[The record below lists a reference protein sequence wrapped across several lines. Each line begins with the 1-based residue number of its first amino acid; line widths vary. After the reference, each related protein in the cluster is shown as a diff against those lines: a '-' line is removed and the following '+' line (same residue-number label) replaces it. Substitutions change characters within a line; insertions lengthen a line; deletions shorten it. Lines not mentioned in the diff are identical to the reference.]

1 MEPEIA
7 PHDAKRNLIET
18 ALGQLIEARAIDE
31 RESLEIDKWT
41 AWYDATIPMVTDIKI
56 IAGAMEVELEKRR
69 GMRPETE
76 PEQPERPV
84 TQRVTLSDAERQA
97 RSRARVLGRNPAAVD
112 DYIKTEVQAGRVP
125 SLRGA
130 RRHVKALAGRTAS
143 RPKSRRPSRPVRGTP
158 STPSNE
164 SATNAWIGAQA
175 RAAMW
180 AARALDALDKIAD
193 GERRT
198 ERELSRTTGFEV
210 EDYLRRVRLIPWLS
224 IDRQPEGT
232 VFTIHEELRAICDG
246 RMARSDLEGGSVKAF
261 LTHVRSEIIRRRQE
275 NLDGFQKAGW
285 STNTIFVREH
295 SDLLDWIEEQLDG
308 VAVAGRVLREFL
320 THLRG
325 EIIRRRKENNDEFR
339 KRRWTS
345 EAILRPKQID
355 LLDWIEK
362 QLDHV
367 PC

>member
-18 ALGQLIEARAIDE
+18 ALSKLQDARDIDE
-31 RESLEIDKWT
+31 RDSLKVENWID
-41 AWYDATIPMVTDIKI
+41 WYDRTIPLVTEIKI
-56 IAGAMEVELEKRR
+56 IAGAMEVELSKRR
-69 GMRPETE
+69 GMRLETQ
-76 PEQPERPV
+76 PEQLF
-84 TQRVTLSDAERQA
+84 QRVTPGVTLSVSERKA
-97 RSRARVLGRNPAAVD
+97 RSKDRALGRNPAAVD
-112 DYIKTEVQAGRVP
+112 DYIKTEAHARRVP
-125 SLRGA
+125 TRKGA
-130 RRHVKALAGRTAS
+130 LRHVKGLAGRPAS
-143 RPKSRRPSRPVRGTP
+143 RPKSRRPSRPVRATP

-180 AARALDALDKIAD
+180 AARALDALDTIAD

-198 ERELSRTTGFEV
+198 DPELSQAIGFEV

-224 IDRQPEGT
+224 LDRLPEGT
-232 VFTIHEELRAICDG
+232 VFTIQEELRAICDG
-246 RMARSDLEGGSVKAF
+246 RMARPDLEGGSVKAF

-295 SDLLDWIEEQLDG
+295 SDLLDWIEEQLNG

-325 EIIRRRKENNDEFR
+325 EITRRRKENHDEFR

-355 LLDWIEK
+355 LLDWIEQ
-362 QLDHV
+362 QLDQV